1 MKRVAGMLSVVA
13 VFVAC
18 AGPEDAPVRSP
29 ARDYRPEPVRTSDGQ
44 VLGADGKD
52 PSALLE
58 EQGTTDHAAP
68 GWTLDEDGLKY
79 DPKRPAGHSDAAAVP
94 PEHKGHGGKGAK

>member
-1 MKRVAGMLSVVA
+1 MKAVALLALVA
-13 VFVAC
+13 SAAC

-29 ARDYRPEPVRTSDGQ
+29 ARDYRPEPVRTADGQ

-68 GWTLDEDGLKY
+68 GWTLDEEGLKY
-79 DPKRPAGHSDAAAVP
+79 DPKRPAGHSDEAAVP
-94 PEHKGHGGKGAK
+94 EHKRGHGGKGAK

>member
-1 MKRVAGMLSVVA
+1 MLRVARLLSAVAMLLG
-13 VFVAC
+13 C

-29 ARDYRPEPVRTSDGQ
+29 ARDYRPEPVRTADGQ

-58 EQGTTDHAAP
+58 EQGTTERAAP

-79 DPKRPAGHSDAAAVP
+79 NPKRPAGNSDEAAVP
-94 PEHKGHGGKGAK
+94 EHSGHGGKGAK